1 MHSDG
6 SRPQDSV
13 WEVCEAVRGR
23 TVFTAL
29 LYIRTLKNSPLIQ
42 LGQYF
47 LNVKYF
53 YSTFSKCV
61 SITEIVIM
69 VSWNTIHKQE
79 FIQHYNFLNQNQHVI
94 IIQENN
100 KPLSQSAHLATIKQ
114 PYKQIFVHVWVLK
127 FQQAVIC

>member
-13 WEVCEAVRGR
+13 WEVCETVRGR
-23 TVFTAL
+23 TEFTAL
-29 LYIRTLKNSPLIQ
+29 LYIRMLKNSPLIQ

-69 VSWNTIHKQE
+69 VSWNTIHK
-79 FIQHYNFLNQNQHVI
+79 
-94 IIQENN
+94 
-100 KPLSQSAHLATIKQ
+100 
-114 PYKQIFVHVWVLK
+114 
-127 FQQAVIC
+127 